1 MTALFAVSAVLPLP
15 SLLPLLPL
23 LQVGGAIPGTPWE
36 MVTGAS
42 GTERAVLIVLGVL
55 SLLSWGIMF
64 AKWIEFARLA
74 KATKRF
80 HVEFATVERLEGA
93 SGLARR
99 MPPSPF
105 TRVTER
111 AVHFLSSTRPS
122 GGAGPAVT
130 GPAVLSAGQVEALR
144 QLLDSE
150 ASSERDQLAR
160 WVPSLASIGSVSP
173 LIGLLGTVL
182 GIINAFLGLATK
194 GSGNIGAVAPG
205 IATALV
211 ATAAALTVAI
221 PAAFGYNIFANR
233 LNRVERDL
241 EGYGSEL
248 IALLAREGRL

>member
-1 MTALFAVSAVLPLP
+1 MTGAATPLM
-15 SLLPLLPL
+15 
-23 LQVGGAIPGTPWE
+23 QVGGALPSTPWE

-42 GTERAVLIVLGVL
+42 GTERAVLVVLGLL

-64 AKWIEFARLA
+64 AKWLEFSRLRA
-74 KATKRF
+74 ASKRF
-80 HVEFATVERLEGA
+80 HDEFTAVERLEGA

-111 AVHFLSSTRPS
+111 AVQFLAATRPS
-122 GGAGPAVT
+122 GGEASVT
-130 GPAVLSAGQVEALR
+130 RPAVLSAGQVEALR
-144 QLLDSE
+144 QLLDAE
-150 ASSERDQLAR
+150 ASAEREQIAR
-160 WVPSLASIGSVSP
+160 WVPALASIGSVSP

-233 LNRVERDL
+233 LNRVEREL